1 MMNTECCEICPR
13 MCGVDRRVQ
22 KGFCRQSERI
32 KIARADLHFWEE
44 PPISGTKGSGTVF
57 FTGCSLGCCFCQNYE
72 ISALNKGQE
81 ISEKRL
87 GEIFLSLRD
96 KGAHNINLVNPTH
109 FAPQI
114 AKVLDKVKDRLGI
127 PVVYNSGGYERAE
140 TLRLLD
146 GYIDVYLPDIKFF
159 SPKLS
164 KKYCH
169 AENYFEYA
177 FSAVKE
183 MFRQTGKPVF
193 EDGLIKKGTVVRH
206 LVMPSCR
213 RDSFEIIDRLG
224 SEFSKDDILLC
235 LMSQYVPE
243 YKAESFPEINR
254 RLTTFEYNSVLKYAE
269 KYGFD
274 GFSQEKSS
282 AAEDFIPEFF
292 DSGFE

>member
-146 GYIDVYLPDIKFF
+146 GYIDVYLPISSF
-159 SPKLS
+159 
-164 KKYCH
+164 
-169 AENYFEYA
+169 
-177 FSAVKE
+177 
-183 MFRQTGKPVF
+183 FRQSFQKNTAMRKTILSMPFRLLRKCSGKLESPFLKTG
-193 EDGLIKKGTVVRH
+193 
-206 LVMPSCR
+206 
-213 RDSFEIIDRLG
+213 
-224 SEFSKDDILLC
+224 
-235 LMSQYVPE
+235 
-243 YKAESFPEINR
+243 
-254 RLTTFEYNSVLKYAE
+254 
-269 KYGFD
+269 
-274 GFSQEKSS
+274 
-282 AAEDFIPEFF
+282 
-292 DSGFE
+292 

>member
-193 EDGLIKKGTVVRH
+193 EDGLIKKGTVVSH

-224 SEFSKDDILLC
+224 SEFSKDDILLS

>member
-1 MMNTECCEICPR
+1 MMSTECCEICPR

-169 AENYFEYA
+169 AENYFEFA
-177 FSAVKE
+177 FAAVKE

-224 SEFSKDDILLC
+224 SEFSKDDILLS